1 MSVTTIIDEEN
12 INLVQGV
19 NGILLHKEGWMKE
32 KKERKEKTKQS
43 LFHWC

>member
-1 MSVTTIIDEEN
+1 MSVTKIIDEEN

-32 KKERKEKTKQS
+32 KQEGKD
-43 LFHWC
+43 

>member
-12 INLVQGV
+12 ITLVQGV
-19 NGILLHKEGWMKE
+19 NGILLHKEGWMQE